1 MYSKEQ
7 YITINLIMSI
17 YMKLLKSIVYL
28 FWWFFFLKIKLF
40 FLHPHMAFFLL
51 FYSFIAGHFLT
62 KGSHTVITSDTRVTL
77 LWVFTSELINLQVRH
92 GRPQKYRFNNAP
104 AILTVIFLI
113 QFNEVL
119 RRFKRKCI

>member
-1 MYSKEQ
+1 MF
-7 YITINLIMSI
+7 IC
-17 YMKLLKSIVYL
+17 
-28 FWWFFFLKIKLF
+28 FGGFFLKIKLF

-77 LWVFTSELINLQVRH
+77 LWVFTSELKNLQVRH

>member
-28 FWWFFFLKIKLF
+28 FWWVFLKIKLF

-62 KGSHTVITSDTRVTL
+62 EGSHTVITSDTRVTL

-104 AILTVIFLI
+104 AILTAIF
-113 QFNEVL
+113 
-119 RRFKRKCI
+119 